1 MEKKKEFEVNTRI
14 RYYWNYVRC
23 IKYQMLSIC
32 LELIPH

>member
-23 IKYQMLSIC
+23 IK
-32 LELIPH
+32 